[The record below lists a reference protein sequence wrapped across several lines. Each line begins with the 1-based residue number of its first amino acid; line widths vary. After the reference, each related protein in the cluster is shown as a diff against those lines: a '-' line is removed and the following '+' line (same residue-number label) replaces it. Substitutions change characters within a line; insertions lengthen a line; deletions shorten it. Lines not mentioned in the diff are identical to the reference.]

1 MPIGLVEQRENFF
14 FGVSLCISANS
25 TLGYWK
31 FTKLAEGLNCYSRL
45 CLSPSLSGKCRHG
58 AMATDLGW
66 GQKAK
71 WKQFVSKNSKR
82 FKLSLLKY
90 NYQKG

>member
-1 MPIGLVEQRENFF
+1 MKIMPIGLVEQRENFF

-66 GQKAK
+66 GQKAEC
-71 WKQFVSKNSKR
+71 
-82 FKLSLLKY
+82 LSTTLLIYKPA
-90 NYQKG
+90 NQRLL